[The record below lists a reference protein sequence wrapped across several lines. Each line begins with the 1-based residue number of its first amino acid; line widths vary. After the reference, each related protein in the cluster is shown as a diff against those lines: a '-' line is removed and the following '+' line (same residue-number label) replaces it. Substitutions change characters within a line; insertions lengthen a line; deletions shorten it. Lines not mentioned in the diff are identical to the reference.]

1 MKKADAIKYF
11 GSQKIIAETLGIAR
25 SAVSQWGEEV
35 PPLRAFQL
43 ERLSDGNLKPKVDVG
58 KICCPTIQH

>member
-11 GSQKIIAETLGIAR
+11 GSQKIIAETLGIKQA
-25 SAVSQWGEEV
+25 AVSQWGEEV

-43 ERLSDGNLKPKVDVG
+43 ERLSDGNLKPKVEGSVN
-58 KICCPTIQH
+58 CYPTIQH